1 MSIFSV
7 KRSLEK
13 LSFSNDCPQVTLAE
27 VSPPPTIRNCS
38 ELGAH
43 QNIVIDEKKAIFA
56 VDTLRKYKGV
66 LGCDIETTPLDQ
78 WTQHSQAGLDPYL
91 SKIRTIQ
98 FATDDSAFVFD
109 LVHVDIN
116 LLQELWQKPL
126 VFHNAKFD
134 VKFLLRAGIKPTKI
148 GCTLL
153 MDLILN
159 GGGSGK
165 KLSDLSKELLEIEIS
180 KEEQISDWSGE
191 LSSSQISYAA
201 LDAVIVKRI
210 CDNLLHQLKKRNMSS
225 IASIFN
231 RAILATAS
239 MELAGIPF
247 DWELHHQ
254 IMEAWQ
260 QDFHEL
266 QISIQC
272 ELSVENMNSS
282 KELQQKFHEHFIK
295 NNYQII
301 NGKNGLPKLGKKEL
315 AKYKSD
321 PLIARYLQ
329 YACLKT
335 RLSTFGESL
344 AALANPITKRIHP
357 NFMHGRARTGRFA
370 TSKPNTQNFPNGT
383 FKTIIKPGANRLFVV
398 ADYSQIELRLIAIV
412 ADEDNMLSAY
422 RNGDDL
428 HRLTASRI
436 LNISPDEITKMQ
448 RTCAKAVNFGFIYG
462 QKEAGFISVAK
473 NDYGLGISFEEA
485 QIYRNAFFASYPKI
499 ASWHQEVADSIRK
512 TGSIR
517 TLNGWERRFILETNK
532 IICEKE
538 KSLERKRKQEESLAS
553 RLFKEQ
559 ALQKGYQN
567 RLQQNPFHSRTQD
580 LLEKKNILV
589 HDLQMRLDKL
599 RQESRQLQRRIK
611 LAKSEPNVVHIPKM
625 LDEYRNILFSAYN
638 LPIQGLGC
646 ELMAVAL
653 TKAYDALQGTSAQII
668 NCVHDEII
676 VECAQKEAER
686 ISRKLNAAMFD
697 AFIKMFPAHEDT
709 TKGLIDIKI
718 AQNWGE
724 AK

>member
-13 LSFSNDCPQVTLAE
+13 LAFAADCPPITPVE
-27 VSPPPTIRNCS
+27 VFSPQIRSCTNLS
-38 ELGAH
+38 AQQL
-43 QNIVIDEKKAIFA
+43 IVIDDKNAALA
-56 VDTLRKYKGV
+56 VDTLKKYQGV

-78 WTQHSQAGLDPYL
+78 WKQHSQAGLDPHL
-91 SKIRTIQ
+91 SKIRTVQ
-98 FATDDSAFVFD
+98 FATDDSIFVFD
-109 LVHVDIN
+109 LMHVDIHI
-116 LLQELWQKPL
+116 LHELWQKPL

-134 VKFLLRAGIKPTKI
+134 VKFLLHAGIKPTKV

-165 KLSDLSKELLEIEIS
+165 KLSDLSKELLKIEIS
-180 KEEQISDWSGE
+180 KGEQTSDWSGE
-191 LSSSQISYAA
+191 LTQSQISYAA
-201 LDAVIVKRI
+201 LDAIIVKRI
-210 CDNLLHQLKKRNMSS
+210 CDKLLHELKKRNMSS

-239 MELAGIPF
+239 MELTGIPF
-247 DWELHHQ
+247 DWGEHHQ
-254 IMEAWQ
+254 VVEEWQ
-260 QDFHEL
+260 QEFKDLES
-266 QISIQC
+266 SIQRD
-272 ELSVENMNSS
+272 LSMENMNSS

-295 NNYQII
+295 NNYAIV

-344 AALANPITKRIHP
+344 ATLANPVTKRIHP

-383 FKTIIKPGANRLFVV
+383 FKTIVRPIADRVFVV

-422 RNGDDL
+422 RNGEDL

-436 LNISPDEITKMQ
+436 LNISPDEVTKIQ

-462 QKEAGFISVAK
+462 QKEAGFITVAK
-473 NDYGLGISFEEA
+473 NDYGLEISYNEA
-485 QIYRNAFFASYPKI
+485 QAYRNAFFASYPKI
-499 ASWHQEVADSIRK
+499 ASWHQEVANSIRK
-512 TGSIR
+512 TGAIR
-517 TLNGWERRFILETNK
+517 TLNGWERRFTSETDK
-532 IICEKE
+532 MVCEKE
-538 KSLERKRKQEESLAS
+538 KTLERKHNQIASLDARLSKEE
-553 RLFKEQ
+553 Q
-559 ALQKGYQN
+559 LQRGYQK
-567 RLQQNPFHSRTQD
+567 RLQEQPTHSRTQD
-580 LLEKKNILV
+580 LLEKKNALV
-589 HDLQMRLDKL
+589 DELRPRLEKL
-599 RQESRQLQRRIK
+599 RQESRQLERKIK
-611 LAKSEPNVVHIPKM
+611 LAKSEQNVVHIPKM

-653 TKAYDALQGTSAQII
+653 TKTYDCLQGTSAQII

-676 VECAQKEAER
+676 VECAQEEAEN
-686 ISRKLNAAMFD
+686 ISQKLKTSMFD
-697 AFIKMFPAHEDT
+697 AFVDMFPSHEDT

>member
-13 LSFSNDCPQVTLAE
+13 LTTAVDCSRIKSAE
-27 VSPPPTIRNCS
+27 IPFTPTIRSYS
-38 ELGAH
+38 ELRAH
-43 QNIVIDEKKAIFA
+43 QHMVSDEEKAIFA
-56 VDTLRKYKGV
+56 VGTLKKYKGV

-78 WTQHSQAGLDPYL
+78 WKHHPQAGLDPHI

-116 LLQELWQKPL
+116 ILQELWQKPL

-134 VKFLLRAGIKPTKI
+134 VKFLLHAGIKPVKV

-159 GGGSGK
+159 GGGAGK
-165 KLSDLSKELLEIEIS
+165 KLSDLSKEILEIEIS
-180 KEEQISDWSGE
+180 KEEQTSDWSGE

-201 LDAVIVKRI
+201 LDAILVKRI
-210 CDNLLHQLKKRNMSS
+210 CDKLLHELKIRNMSS

-231 RAILATAS
+231 RAILPTAS

-247 DWELHHQ
+247 DWEQHYQ
-254 IMEAWQ
+254 IVEEWQ
-260 QDFHEL
+260 QEFHDLEKA
-266 QISIQC
+266 IQC
-272 ELSVENMNSS
+272 ELSIENMNSL

-295 NNYQII
+295 NNYAIV

-321 PLIARYLQ
+321 PLIAHYLQ

-344 AALANPITKRIHP
+344 AALANPVTRRIHP

-383 FKTIIKPGANRLFVV
+383 FRTIIKPCANRVFVV

-412 ADEDNMLSAY
+412 ADEGNMLSAY
-422 RNGDDL
+422 RNGEDL

-436 LNISPDEITKMQ
+436 LNISPDEVTKMQ

-462 QKEAGFISVAK
+462 QKESGFISVAK
-473 NDYGLGISFEEA
+473 NDYGLEISYDEA
-485 QIYRNAFFASYPKI
+485 QAYRNAFFASYPKI
-499 ASWHQEVADSIRK
+499 ASWHQEVANSIRK
-512 TGSIR
+512 TGAIR
-517 TLNGWERRFILETNK
+517 TLNGWERRFTLETDK
-532 IICEKE
+532 MVCKKE
-538 KSLERKRKQEESLAS
+538 TTLERKQKQVANLDA
-553 RLFKEQ
+553 RLSKEKQ
-559 ALQKGYQN
+559 LLRGYQERLQKK
-567 RLQQNPFHSRTQD
+567 PTHSRTKD

-589 HDLQMRLDKL
+589 DELRLRLEKL
-599 RQESRQLQRRIK
+599 RQESRQLERRIK
-611 LAKSEPNVVHIPKM
+611 LAKSEQNVIHIPKM

-653 TKAYDALQGTSAQII
+653 TQAYDSLQGISAQII

-676 VECAQKEAER
+676 VECALEEAES
-686 ISRKLNAAMFD
+686 ISQKLRAVMFD
-697 AFIKMFPAHEDT
+697 AFVDMFPTHEDT

>member
-13 LSFSNDCPQVTLAE
+13 LTSAAHCSQVKLAE
-27 VSPPPTIRNCS
+27 APSTPVIKSCS
-38 ELGAH
+38 KLNVHLYAVTDG
-43 QNIVIDEKKAIFA
+43 EKAVFA
-56 VDTLRKYKGV
+56 VDTLKKYSGI
-66 LGCDIETTPLDQ
+66 LGCDIETTPLDE
-78 WTQHSQAGLDPYL
+78 WKQHPQAGLDPYL

-98 FATDDSAFVFD
+98 FATEDSVFVFD
-109 LVHVDIN
+109 LVHVDIHI
-116 LLQELWQKPL
+116 LRELWQKPL

-134 VKFLLRAGIKPTKI
+134 VKFLLHAGFKPTKV

-180 KEEQISDWSGE
+180 KEEQTSDWSGE
-191 LSSSQISYAA
+191 LSASQISYAA

-210 CDNLLHQLKKRNMSS
+210 CDKLLCVLKKRNMNS
-225 IASIFN
+225 IALIFN

-247 DWELHHQ
+247 DWDKHHQ
-254 IMEAWQ
+254 IVKEWQ
-260 QDFHEL
+260 QEFSDLERA
-266 QISIQC
+266 IQRD
-272 ELSVENMNSS
+272 LSVENMNSS

-295 NNYQII
+295 NSYEVV

-321 PLIARYLQ
+321 PLISRYLQ

-335 RLSTFGESL
+335 RLSTFGDSL
-344 AALANPITKRIHP
+344 AALANPITRRIHP

-383 FKTIIKPGANRLFVV
+383 FKTIIKPCSGRVFVV

-412 ADEDNMLSAY
+412 AGEENMLRAY
-422 RNGDDL
+422 RSGEDL

-436 LNISPDEITKMQ
+436 LNIPPEEITKTQ

-462 QKEAGFISVAK
+462 QKEGGFISVAK
-473 NDYGLGISFEEA
+473 NEYGLEISFNEA
-485 QIYRNAFFASYPKI
+485 KAYRNAFFTSYPKI
-499 ASWHQEVADSIRK
+499 ASWHQEIANSIRN
-512 TGSIR
+512 TGAIR
-517 TLNGWERRFILETNK
+517 TLNGWERRFFLETDK
-532 IICEKE
+532 MVLQKEII
-538 KSLERKRKQEESLAS
+538 LERKQKQIKNLTPRLTKEEKL
-553 RLFKEQ
+553 R
-559 ALQKGYQN
+559 KGYQD
-567 RLQQNPFHSRTQD
+567 RLQQNPNHPRTQV
-580 LLEKKNILV
+580 LFEKKDALV
-589 HDLQMRLDKL
+589 NELKSRLENL
-599 RQESRQLQRRIK
+599 CQERHQLERRIK
-611 LAKSEPNVVHIPKM
+611 LAKSEQNVVHIPKM

-653 TKAYDALQGTSAQII
+653 TKTFDTLDDTSAKIV

-676 VECAQKEAER
+676 VECAQEEAES
-686 ISRKLNAAMFD
+686 ICKKLKGSMFNAFVEMFSS
-697 AFIKMFPAHEDT
+697 HRDT